1 MHTFLNFRL
10 NLRLMKKTLLL
21 ATLLLSSLYN
31 VVAQPTLGLIAHW
44 PFSGNANDI
53 SGNGHHGNLH
63 NVTPTA
69 GQQGIANTAYLLN
82 GTNSFISIPYSSGLN
97 TNYISICAVVKPTAF
112 YSGTCEGNYILTR
125 GTVAISASPGSYML
139 GIFDNAYNSCGVL
152 DTNYEVATGHLTAT
166 GIAPGLWQSSTRIH
180 TNNWYCL
187 VETFDGT
194 YARIYVNG
202 TLAITTTGWAST
214 IGTSTDSIA
223 IGKYLAGSLSGYP
236 YNFTGVI
243 DDVAIYNRPLTVSE
257 VADYCNSVMVP
268 DTIVYIS
275 QPLNKTAFCP
285 GDTVHVNYS
294 VNVNFNTGNIF
305 TAELSNSSG
314 SFTSPVSIGTLT
326 SSVPGKIICTIPAG
340 TPAGTGY
347 RIRVRSSNPV
357 RTSADNGVNLAVN
370 PKPTPV
376 LTNNSPVCAGDTIK
390 LSATYVSGT
399 FNWSGPGSYTFIG
412 ASVKRPNA
420 TPAIGGTY
428 TVITTAAGCK
438 DTSTLNVT
446 VNAKPTPVTI
456 NNSPVCE
463 GDSIKLGS
471 TYGGATFNWFG
482 PGTYTNTGGSVI
494 RPNATTA
501 MSGTYTV
508 VSTAN
513 GCVDTTNLNVVV
525 VTKPAPLLTNN
536 SPVCAG
542 DSIKL
547 SASYGSATFTWS
559 GPGGYNYT
567 GANVI
572 RPNAT
577 SSMAGK
583 YTIVTVLG
591 VCRDTSNL
599 TVVVNPTPV
608 VNITGNINICDGDS
622 LHLKSTSSPAAS
634 SYSWNW
640 PGGSSVQQNI
650 DIANAVAG
658 TYMVKASN
666 GNCIGKDSVNVQVTQ
681 MNVDLGKDQNLCNVN
696 LPVLSP
702 GIAGASYL
710 WQDGSTASTFAVPGS
725 GKYYVTVTL
734 NGCKRSDTVNIKALY
749 VGVDIGDDT
758 SLCEGDTLKLSAQ
771 DGFDKYAWSTGTT
784 GKSIVIKEQ
793 GRYWVRVLKDYC
805 DAFDTVNVSYLDGR
819 LYLPEDTTLCNGEII
834 QLEVA
839 SIDGSE
845 YRWQDGA
852 GGNKYTVEKGGYYW
866 VNATNQC
873 GSFGDTVWVEYEE
886 CNCKPVVPTAFSP
899 NGDDRNDYLHPFIY
913 CTPKSYKFMIL
924 NRWGEVVFR
933 SQNVADKWDGSY
945 KGVPAEVGAYFYYLE
960 VMGPNGHIFREK
972 GDITLVH

>member
-1 MHTFLNFRL
+1 
-10 NLRLMKKTLLL
+10 MKKAFNPLLVFCL
-21 ATLLLSSLYN
+21 ILLSCKAI
-31 VVAQPTLGLIAHW
+31 AQPTSGLVAHW

-53 SGNGHHGNLH
+53 SGNGHHGNIN
-63 NVTPTA
+63 NVTPVA
-69 GQQGIANTAYLLN
+69 GQMGIPNTAYLFN
-82 GTNSFISIPYSSGLN
+82 TANSYITIPYTSTLN
-97 TNYISICAVVKPTAF
+97 VNYISICAVIKPTAF
-112 YSGTCEGNYILTR
+112 YTATCQGNYILSR
-125 GTVAISASPGSYML
+125 GYMGGNGCYGAYCL
-139 GIFDNAYNSCGVL
+139 AFFDNAYNSCSVA
-152 DTNYEVATGHLTAT
+152 DTNQYVFTGQAGSLIIGPA
-166 GIAPGLWQSSTRIH
+166 AWQSSIRAH

-187 VETFDGT
+187 VMTYDGT
-194 YARIYVNG
+194 YCKMYVNG
-202 TLAITTTGWAST
+202 TLACTTTGWSATVGS
-214 IGTSTDSIA
+214 STDSIS
-223 IGKYLAGSLSGYP
+223 IGKYLWALPGYP

-243 DDVAIYNRPLTVSE
+243 DDIAIYNRALSVSE
-257 VADYCNSVMVP
+257 VADYCNSVLVP

-285 GDTVHVNYS
+285 GDTVHVNYGVS
-294 VNVNFNTGNIF
+294 VNFNAGNIF

-314 SFTSPVSIGTLT
+314 SFTSPVAVGTLT
-326 SSVPGKIICTIPAG
+326 SSVAGKIICTIPAG

-357 RTSADNGVNLAVN
+357 RTSADNGVNLTVN

-390 LSATYVSGT
+390 LTATYASGT
-399 FNWSGPGSYTFIG
+399 FNWSGPGSYTSTG
-412 ASVKRPNA
+412 SSVKRPNA
-420 TPAIGGTY
+420 TPAMGGTY

-438 DTSTLNVT
+438 DTSTLNVI
-446 VNAKPTPVTI
+446 VNAKPTPVTT

-463 GDSIKLGS
+463 GDSIKLTA
-471 TYGGATFNWFG
+471 TYTGATFNWFG
-482 PGTYTNTGGSVI
+482 PGAYTNTGGSVI

-572 RPNAT
+572 RTNAT
-577 SSMAGK
+577 SSMAGT

-599 TVVVNPTPV
+599 TVVVSPTPV

-622 LHLKSTSSPAAS
+622 LHLKSTSTPAAS
-634 SYSWNW
+634 SYNWNW
-640 PGGSSVQQNI
+640 PGGSSLQQNI
-650 DIANAVAG
+650 DIPNAVAG
-658 TYMVKASN
+658 TYVVKASN
-666 GNCIGKDSVNVQVTQ
+666 GNCAGKDSVNVQVTQ
-681 MNVDLGKDQNLCNVN
+681 LNVDLGKDQNLCNVD

-702 GIAGASYL
+702 GIPGASYL
-710 WQDGSTASTFAVPGS
+710 WQDGSTAGTFAVPGS

-749 VGVDIGDDT
+749 VGVDIGGDT

-771 DGFDKYAWSTGTT
+771 DGFDKYAWSTGAT
-784 GKSIVIKEQ
+784 GISIVIKEQ

-834 QLEVA
+834 QLEVV

-899 NGDDRNDYLHPFIY
+899 NGDGRNDYLHPFIY
-913 CTPKSYKFMIL
+913 CPPKSYKFMIL
-924 NRWGEVVFR
+924 NRWGEVVFKT
-933 SQNVADKWDGSY
+933 QNVADKWDGSY
-945 KGVPAEVGAYFYYLE
+945 KGVPAELGAYFYYLE

-972 GDITLVH
+972 GDITLIH